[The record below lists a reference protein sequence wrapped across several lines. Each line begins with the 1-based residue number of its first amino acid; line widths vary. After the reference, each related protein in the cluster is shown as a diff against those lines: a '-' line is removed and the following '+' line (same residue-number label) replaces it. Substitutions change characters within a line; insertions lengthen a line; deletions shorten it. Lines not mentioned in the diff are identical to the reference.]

1 MKKLLS
7 LVLAAIMMLSVMS
20 FAAAEEPLKLSV
32 MLPDFY
38 TDVEFVKDP
47 EQNPILKA
55 IEEATGVRLDIQFQA
70 NSSYGDILS
79 TTLATPESMPNLI
92 SFASRD
98 NTFVQNVNAF
108 HDLTEYVMD
117 TANYPWLANEAGLNI
132 HKSTAV
138 DGKVYGVF
146 RSRAFPRAGI
156 YYRSDIAAKVG
167 ITKEPETIEELTAL
181 AEALAGYSDD
191 TYALNMVGNYTAGTI
206 NIITVAMGAPNTWG
220 VDENGNVYPAHEH
233 PAYLEGLKWLRH
245 LYEIGGIDPDFVTVT
260 SSDWDN
266 IERTGKAF
274 MRFDCNDNAHR
285 QQEWFEKNEGVTE
298 QIFEELIGLKKAD
311 GSITV
316 WPQNA
321 GYAGLVAVTK
331 TVKAE
336 DLPKVMKFLDWCNS
350 PEGQMILNAGLE
362 NVTYWIW
369 EDGTRHTYPVEAAG
383 DSEEAIA
390 LQKQYADA
398 SLTIQGS
405 LNQLHM
411 GCPGDLTVATATS
424 ALRDEYAANNIE
436 FAKYAVLNPCLTLT
450 SETYLA
456 FGSTLDTL
464 LSDAAVQF
472 ISCVIDEDELKGV
485 WEQWS
490 EEGGEQIKAE
500 YTAAYQAANN

>member
-1 MKKLLS
+1 MKKLLA
-7 LVLAAIMMLSVMS
+7 LVLAAIMALSVMS
-20 FAAAEEPLKLSV
+20 FAAAEEPFVLSV

-38 TDVEFVKDP
+38 TDVEFVR
-47 EQNPILKA
+47 EGNPILDY
-55 IEEATGVRLDIQFQA
+55 IEAQTGVKLDIQFQA

-92 SFASRD
+92 SFSGRD

-108 HDLTEYVMD
+108 WDLTPYVTD
-117 TANYPWLANEAGLNI
+117 TANYPWLACEASQNV
-132 HKSTAV
+132 HMSTAV

-220 VDENGNVYPAHEH
+220 VDEEGNVYPAHEH

-245 LYEIGGIDPDFVTVT
+245 LYEIGGIDPDFITVT

-311 GSITV
+311 GTISV

-331 TVKAE
+331 TVKEE

-350 PEGQMILNAGLE
+350 PDGQMALNAGIE
-362 NVTYWIW
+362 NETYWIW

-383 DSEEAIA
+383 DTEEALA
-390 LQKQYADA
+390 LQKTYTDR
-398 SLTIQGS
+398 SVTIQGS

-411 GCPGDLTVATATS
+411 GTPGDLTVATATS
-424 ALRDEYAANNIE
+424 PLRDEYAANNIE

-450 SETYLA
+450 SETYVA

-472 ISCVIDEDELKGV
+472 ISCTIDEDELKAL

-490 EEGGEQIKAE
+490 EEGGEKIKEE
-500 YTAAYQAANN
+500 YSEAYKAANGL